1 MRVFAKTDRGKVR
14 SINQDAFYIN
24 TLSDGTALAVVCDG
38 MGGASAGDIASKT
51 AVEII
56 SQYVL
61 NAYHKSMTSDD
72 IIRLLDNAIASANL
86 EVFSLAQ
93 KDEQL
98 NGMGTTVVATIASAT
113 QAVICNVGDSRAYLI
128 NDTLQQVTRDHS
140 VVQSLVES
148 GKLSSEQARVHP
160 EKNVITRALG
170 VEENVLTDSYC
181 IDLGADDKLL
191 LCTDGLSNYADA
203 ESILRI
209 VNNNVLDKATDLLIK
224 EANQNGGRDNITA
237 AVISHR

>member
-1 MRVFAKTDRGKVR
+1 MRIFAKTDRGKVR
-14 SINQDAFYIN
+14 SVNQDAFAANI
-24 TLSDGTALAVVCDG
+24 LSGGAAFAVVCDG

-51 AVEII
+51 AVDII

-61 NAYHKSMTSDD
+61 ASYTPSMTSDD
-72 IIRLLDNAIASANL
+72 IIKLLSNAIASANI
-86 EVFSLAQ
+86 EVYALSK

-98 NGMGTTVVATIASAT
+98 NGMGTTAVAAIVSEQ

-128 NDTLQQVTRDHS
+128 DDELKQLTRDHS

-148 GKLSSEQARVHP
+148 GKISPEQAQVHP

-181 IDLGADDKLL
+181 VKLGENDKIL
-191 LCTDGLSNYADA
+191 LCTDGLSNYAD
-203 ESILRI
+203 ENCILRI
-209 VNNNVLDKATDLLIK
+209 VKDNALDKITDLLIK
-224 EANQNGGRDNITA
+224 EANNGGGRDNITA
-237 AVISHR
+237 AIISH

>member
-1 MRVFAKTDRGKVR
+1 MQIFAKTDKGKVR

-24 TLSDGTALAVVCDG
+24 TLSDGSALAVVCDG

-61 NAYHKSMTSDD
+61 NGYNPSMSSEA
-72 IIRLLDNAIASANL
+72 IIRLLDNAIVSANL
-86 EVFSLAQ
+86 EVFAVSQ

-98 NGMGTTVVATIASAT
+98 RGMGTTAVVAVARNNEAI
-113 QAVICNVGDSRAYLI
+113 ICNVGDSRAYLI
-128 NDTLQQVTRDHS
+128 NNELKQITRDHS

-148 GKLSSEQARVHP
+148 GKLSPEEARVHP

-181 IDLGADDKLL
+181 IDIAENNKLL

-203 ESILRI
+203 DSILRI
-209 VNNNVLDKATDLLIK
+209 VNDNALDKVTDLLIK
-224 EANQNGGRDNITA
+224 EANLGGGRDNITA
-237 AVISHR
+237 AVISH

>member
-14 SINQDAFYIN
+14 SINQDCFAVDV
-24 TLSDGTALAVVCDG
+24 LSDGSVLAVVCDG

-61 NAYHKSMTSDD
+61 NAYHTSMTSDD
-72 IIRLLDNAIASANL
+72 IIRLLDNAITSANL
-86 EVFSLAQ
+86 EVFSLAE
-93 KDEQL
+93 KDELL
-98 NGMGTTVVATIASAT
+98 NGMGTTVVASIVRESH
-113 QAVICNVGDSRAYLI
+113 AVICNVGDSRAYLI
-128 NDTLQQVTRDHS
+128 NSILQQVTRDHS

-148 GKLSSEQARVHP
+148 GKLSHEQARVHP

-170 VEENVLTDSYC
+170 VEENVLIDSYC
-181 IDLGADDKLL
+181 VDLGVDDKLL
-191 LCTDGLSNYADA
+191 LCTDGLSNYVDA
-203 ESILRI
+203 EYIFRI
-209 VNNNVLDKATDLLIK
+209 ISNNVLDKATDLLIK

-237 AVISHR
+237 VVISH

>member
-1 MRVFAKTDRGKVR
+1 MRIFAKTDKGKVR
-14 SINQDAFYIN
+14 SVNQDAFAAN
-24 TLSDGTALAVVCDG
+24 VLSGGAAFAVVCDG

-61 NAYHKSMTSDD
+61 ASYNPSMTSDD
-72 IIRLLDNAIASANL
+72 IIKLLSNAIASANI
-86 EVFSLAQ
+86 EVYTLSK

-98 NGMGTTVVATIASAT
+98 NGMGTTAVAAIVREQ

-128 NDTLQQVTRDHS
+128 ADELKQLTRDHS

-148 GKLSSEQARVHP
+148 GKLSPEQAQIHP

-181 IDLGADDKLL
+181 VELGENDKIL
-191 LCTDGLSNYADA
+191 LCTDGLSNYAN
-203 ESILRI
+203 ENSILRI
-209 VNNNVLDKATDLLIK
+209 VKDNALDKITDLLIK
-224 EANQNGGRDNITA
+224 EANNGGGRDNITA
-237 AVISHR
+237 AIISH